1 MRISRPLLL
10 FGAVGVAGLVVDVA
24 VLALLHPWL
33 GAYGARLVSFMAA
46 ASTTWW
52 LNRQLTFAGR
62 PAQVGLW
69 AEYVRYIGLMLGG
82 GSVNYAVY
90 SLLAWYFPQT
100 TLHLFAYVAAGS
112 LAGMTVNYLGASRWL
127 YRQSRSHHP

>member
-1 MRISRPLLL
+1 MTISRSVLL
-10 FGAVGVAGLVVDVA
+10 FGAVGIAGLLVDVA

-33 GAYGARLVSFMAA
+33 GPYGARLVSFMAA

-52 LNRQLTFAGR
+52 LNRRLTFAGR
-62 PAQVGLW
+62 SAQVGLW

-90 SLLAWYFPQT
+90 SLLAWYLPQT
-100 TLHLFAYVAAGS
+100 TLHLLVYVAAGS

-127 YRQSRSHHP
+127 YRS